1 MLLANEDAAG
11 VQNFDQH
18 RNATGSMLLSSV
30 GDGRLEIG
38 LTFASALFSG
48 PSLSKKWS
56 LSPFC
61 MLARDWGFKF
71 IKFSAIIAKPAEQH
85 PRKFL
90 RDGLCVRASSHF

>member
-48 PSLSKKWS
+48 PSLSKMACGVFFTRGRIPCRRFRRKLYAHWS
-56 LSPFC
+56 
-61 MLARDWGFKF
+61 
-71 IKFSAIIAKPAEQH
+71 E
-85 PRKFL
+85 
-90 RDGLCVRASSHF
+90 